1 LTTVGAS
8 ELTESHSSSFQPV
21 EIVAVFAADS
31 TPYDQPLTVRI
42 LVAHDPYLLPE
53 VNVFYMPMIQNRP
66 VGTVWRISPAR
77 LAQAYPGLNETLYE
91 ATVPNPAWGDELPA
105 HTNIV
110 YYAEAH
116 DASGSVFTA
125 LQEDRLN
132 PFVTNDKFTVRIVD
146 LKPPS
151 VSNATIIPDKPISGE
166 DVLVTANITDG
177 KLGSGIATVTLSYSI
192 DDGPFTTIPMTAFE
206 DDQYTATI
214 PAQQQGRRVTFFIV
228 AIDKDGNKN
237 STRTRMFEYV
247 VQKSVE
253 EIAAEQRDAL
263 MVGSVLGVI
272 ILGVALLKRRTLV
285 AVIKRPQ
292 AAFSIGIL
300 LVFLIAA
307 RVAFV
312 LWQQWGLWWWDAI
325 ILLALV
331 ESWALVDPRI
341 QGTARPL
348 IRATLGFGRS
358 IVQYLSKTFQENP
371 PTILVAA
378 AYVLGFGGAICDA
391 IWFLATHDILRA
403 YVLAN
408 FIAEYVFILIALGVI
423 GQLIFLARRRQDS
436 SEASTQ

>member
-1 LTTVGAS
+1 
-8 ELTESHSSSFQPV
+8 
-21 EIVAVFAADS
+21 
-31 TPYDQPLTVRI
+31 
-42 LVAHDPYLLPE
+42 
-53 VNVFYMPMIQNRP
+53 
-66 VGTVWRISPAR
+66 
-77 LAQAYPGLNETLYE
+77 
-91 ATVPNPAWGDELPA
+91 
-105 HTNIV
+105 
-110 YYAEAH
+110 
-116 DASGSVFTA
+116 
-125 LQEDRLN
+125 
-132 PFVTNDKFTVRIVD
+132 
-146 LKPPS
+146 
-151 VSNATIIPDKPISGE
+151 
-166 DVLVTANITDG
+166 
-177 KLGSGIATVTLSYSI
+177 
-192 DDGPFTTIPMTAFE
+192 MTAFE